1 MNKLKEVLKREGL
14 KVKGLKYIGKVI
26 VFDTDKGK
34 LVYKE
39 GSNNYPIYDY
49 LKTRGFEYFP
59 KCYGSKNAKYDLQEY
74 IPCKEIPSE
83 QKLIDLIH
91 LSGILHRK
99 TSFKKEID
107 MDEIKGIYE
116 DISNEVDYLR
126 KYYEDLNNYIDTVVF
141 MSPSEYLLVSNI
153 DVIYY
158 LLTFVKVEI
167 GNWYKEILE
176 KKVIRNSLIHNN
188 LSLDHLL
195 VGEGS
200 YLISWNKAKLDIPV
214 LDLVKVYQDNFYD
227 LDLEDLIREYTKEI
241 ELSKREYL
249 FFLIKLSIPKRI
261 EFTKNTYEDCYK
273 INNYL
278 VYLHKIAFVVQKYAE
293 NHEKV

>member
-1 MNKLKEVLKREGL
+1 
-14 KVKGLKYIGKVI
+14 
-26 VFDTDKGK
+26 
-34 LVYKE
+34 
-39 GSNNYPIYDY
+39 
-49 LKTRGFEYFP
+49 
-59 KCYGSKNAKYDLQEY
+59 
-74 IPCKEIPSE
+74 
-83 QKLIDLIH
+83 
-91 LSGILHRK
+91 
-99 TSFKKEID
+99 

-278 VYLHKIAFVVQKYAE
+278 VYLRKIAFVVQKYAE